1 MQSSQRDD
9 IRDIIEKDFKARIDT
24 AIGAVGSTYNPSPV
38 SAQRAHYDPTGLLSD
53 GHSDEGKAWALKN
66 KLFDNNEQV
75 HISNI
80 KRKIHKHIFNHLNP
94 FSFNMEKVVIAG
106 GCFASLI
113 NDEEIRDIDVFML
126 ENEANHLVVKNIIDM
141 ESRDPS
147 KVTVGNNEY
156 MDNEKIVETI
166 SCHASKI
173 QLITTKYKTRE
184 ELIDHFD
191 FKHCCISYDYS
202 TNKLFLSREA
212 FDLCKRKMLVAN
224 KNKTPAY
231 WRYEKFWKRGWK
243 SELPLVS

>member
-1 MQSSQRDD
+1 M
-9 IRDIIEKDFKARIDT
+9 
-24 AIGAVGSTYNPSPV
+24 GAVGSRYNPSPV

-66 KLFDNNEQV
+66 KLFDYNEQV

-80 KRKIHKHIFNHLNP
+80 KRKIHKHIFDHLNS

-166 SCHASKI
+166 SFYANKI